1 MFKAVRHRIEV
12 WVNPATVR
20 GAALVVAGVIILA
33 VPNASAFITVM
44 VGAVALIVIGISD
57 LWAELAA
64 PGWSWRGL
72 VMGVA
77 LVVAGVAMIVFTT
90 ETLTVLAD
98 VIAVVIAV
106 RGVVTAWTGLARR
119 KTNPS
124 WLFDTVRGF
133 FFVALGGI
141 VLFVPAS
148 LFAALL
154 LVGALA
160 VIVLG
165 AVLIAYGVANPDETE
180 FRANEV
186 GGLVKRWIDQRD
198 LGEGQRG
205 ELVENLYFENPDSG
219 AKQRGFWTLLVL
231 SVVIATLG
239 VLADSTAVVIGAML
253 VAPLMT
259 PIMGFSAAIVNG
271 WMNRV
276 VTSFATVVGGVIVAI
291 GVAWIVTAWTPQ
303 LVPIATNS
311 QILSRTSPT
320 MIDLMI
326 AFAAGAAG
334 AYATVDKRVSSS
346 ITGVAIAV
354 ALVPPL
360 AVVGVMLQAGD
371 FDSALGAFLLFLT
384 NFVMIVL
391 VACFVF
397 LVTGLAPMRDV
408 RVNRKKTKTVVTTVG
423 LAALV
428 ILVPLAF
435 TSQGII
441 ASATRQSAGQQVTE
455 SWLADQ
461 PGMEL
466 MRFSVEGEEVAVRV
480 SGEGSL
486 PSVENLEVQ
495 LEEKFESDVTVL
507 VEYFPSVIV
516 SSDSR

>member
-1 MFKAVRHRIEV
+1 
-12 WVNPATVR
+12 
-20 GAALVVAGVIILA
+20 
-33 VPNASAFITVM
+33 
-44 VGAVALIVIGISD
+44 
-57 LWAELAA
+57 
-64 PGWSWRGL
+64 
-72 VMGVA
+72 
-77 LVVAGVAMIVFTT
+77 MIVFTA

-98 VIAVVIAV
+98 VVAVVVAV

-133 FFVALGGI
+133 FFVALGAI
-141 VLFVPAS
+141 ILFIPAS

-154 LVGALA
+154 LVGAFA

-198 LGEGQRG
+198 LGEEQRD
-205 ELVENLYFENPDSG
+205 ELVGNLYFEQPDSG
-219 AKQRGFWTLLVL
+219 GKQRGFWTLLVL

-271 WMNRV
+271 WMHRV
-276 VTSFATVVGGVIVAI
+276 VTSFATVTGGVAVAI
-291 GVAWIVTAWTPQ
+291 GVAWIVAVWTPQ
-303 LVPIATNS
+303 LVPITTNS

-326 AFAAGAAG
+326 AVAAGAAG

-360 AVVGVMLQAGD
+360 AVVGVMLQASEFAD
-371 FDSALGAFLLFLT
+371 AWGAFLLFLT
-384 NFVMIVL
+384 NYVVIVL

-397 LVTGLAPMRDV
+397 LVTGLAPMRDL
-408 RVNRKKTKTVVTTVG
+408 RVNREKTKTVFVTVG

-435 TSQGII
+435 TSQGIL
-441 ASATRQSAGQQVTE
+441 ASATRQSAAQRVTE
-455 SWLADQ
+455 SWLSDQ
-461 PGMEL
+461 PGLEV
-466 MRFSVEGEEVAVRV
+466 MRLSVEGEDVAVRV

-486 PSVENLEVQ
+486 PSVEDLEVQ
-495 LEEKFESDVTVL
+495 LEEELEGNVTVL

-516 SSDSR
+516 SSDSQ

>member
-1 MFKAVRHRIEV
+1 M
-12 WVNPATVR
+12 NPATVR
-20 GAALVVAGVIILA
+20 GAALVAAGVIILA
-33 VPNASAFITVM
+33 VPAASAFVTV
-44 VGAVALIVIGISD
+44 VVLAVVLIVIGISD
-57 LWAELAA
+57 VWAEFAT
-64 PGWSWRGL
+64 PGWSGRGL

-77 LVVAGVAMIVFTT
+77 LIGAGVALIVFTT

-98 VIAVVIAV
+98 VIAIVLAV

-119 KTNPS
+119 ETNPS
-124 WLFDTVRGF
+124 WLFDTVRGLF
-133 FFVALGGI
+133 AIALGGI
-141 VLFVPAS
+141 IFFIPES
-148 LFAALL
+148 LFGALL
-154 LVGALA
+154 LIGAFA

-165 AVLIAYGVANPDETE
+165 GVLIAYGVSNPDETE

-186 GGLVKRWIDQRD
+186 GGLVKRWFGQRD
-198 LGEGQRG
+198 LGDARRD
-205 ELVENLYFENPDSG
+205 ELVENLYFEQPDSG

-271 WMNRV
+271 WMHRV
-276 VTSFATVVGGVIVAI
+276 STSFATVVGGVIVAI
-291 GVAWIVTAWTPQ
+291 GVAWITAVWTPQ

-360 AVVGVMLQAGD
+360 AVVGIMLQASQFAD
-371 FDSALGAFLLFLT
+371 ARGAFLLFLT
-384 NFVMIVL
+384 NFVVIVL

-397 LVTGLAPMRDV
+397 LVTGLAPVRDL
-408 RVNRKKTKTVVTTVG
+408 RENREKTKTVFVTVG
-423 LAALV
+423 LAALI

-435 TSQGII
+435 TGQGIL
-441 ASATRQSAGQQVTE
+441 ASATRQSVGQRETETWLSDQSGLEVLRVT
-455 SWLADQ
+455 L
-461 PGMEL
+461 
-466 MRFSVEGEEVAVRV
+466 EGDEVAVRV

-486 PSVENLEVQ
+486 PSVEDLEAQ
-495 LEEKFESDVTVL
+495 LEDALGSDVTVF

-516 SSDSR
+516 SSDNQ